1 MNHLSRDWV
10 LCGVIAFLVVA
21 SAMGCVH
28 AKHLARMDFTHLQKL
43 NAERDRLEV
52 AWGQMQIE
60 QSAWSAH
67 ARVEQMARGQM
78 QLRTPAADDI
88 RLVRP

>member
-1 MNHLSRDWV
+1 MTDSDRDWV
-10 LCGVIAFLVVA
+10 ICIAAALLVVA

-28 AKHLARMDFTHLQKL
+28 AKHLARMDFTELQKL
-43 NAERDRLEV
+43 TTERDRLEV

-67 ARVEQMARGQM
+67 ARVEQMARGKM
-78 QLRTPAADDI
+78 QLRSPGADDI